1 MNSISTDNLER
12 ILDYRVFCHA
22 ADQCVAEVIQSI
34 RAGTKTWLA
43 CLNPHS
49 FVVSRSEPGFANALA
64 SANWLIPD
72 GIGIVLASRVL
83 GGRIRGRITGA
94 DIFVKVNSG
103 LDRESGSVFLL
114 GSSDVTLNEM
124 KRRMHDEWPN
134 LRIAGTLSPPYRESF
149 SETENAEMIR
159 VINAARPDV
168 LWVAMT
174 APKQEKWIHDNL
186 QRLDVKFASAIGAV
200 FDFYAG
206 RVRRSAPVFQ
216 RFGLEWLPR
225 LLQEPRRLWRR
236 TLVSAPIFV
245 TAVVKARFTRQS
257 D

>member
-1 MNSISTDNLER
+1 MNSMTTDNLEH

-22 ADQCVAEVIQSI
+22 SDQCVAEVIQSI

-72 GIGIVLASRVL
+72 GIGIVLASRLL

-94 DIFVKVNSG
+94 DIFVKVNSR
-103 LDRESGSVFLL
+103 LDREAGSVFLL
-114 GSSDVTLNEM
+114 GSSEVTLDEM
-124 KRRMHDEWPN
+124 TRRMQREWPN

-149 SETENAEMIR
+149 SEAENAAMIHA
-159 VINAARPDV
+159 INAARPDV

-245 TAVVKARFTRQS
+245 TAVVKARFTRRS
-257 D
+257 G